1 VIVSAAVA
9 LFSKRLPHVL
19 PRAELARMLAPT
31 LAKATQVDEEVAEE
45 RLSRALANEHVLE
58 DVHGGLSVALAEAR
72 GPRTSEDELIDKL
85 SAGVQ
90 ARGRRVRAAE
100 LTPAISAVLVLLNL
114 EAGEAP
120 EMMRDTLQSEKGR
133 TLLQEGLRSLGKHL
147 VKELIR

>member
-1 VIVSAAVA
+1 
-9 LFSKRLPHVL
+9 
-19 PRAELARMLAPT
+19 MLAPT

-85 SAGVQ
+85 SAGVE
-90 ARGRRVRAAE
+90 ARGRRLRAAE
-100 LTPAISAVLVLLNL
+100 LTPAISAVLVLLNV

>member
-1 VIVSAAVA
+1 M
-9 LFSKRLPHVL
+9 

-31 LAKATQVDEEVAEE
+31 LAKATQVDVEVAEE
-45 RLSRALANEHVLE
+45 RLLRALANQRVLD
-58 DVHGGLSVALAEAR
+58 DVYAGLSAALAEAK
-72 GPRTSEDELIDKL
+72 GPRTSEEELVDKL

-120 EMMRDTLQSEKGR
+120 EMMRETLQSQKGR
-133 TLLQEGLRSLGKHL
+133 ALLQEGLRSMGNHL
-147 VKELIR
+147 MKELIR

>member
-1 VIVSAAVA
+1 VA

-19 PRAELARMLAPT
+19 PRADLARMIGPT
-31 LAKATQVDEEVAEE
+31 LAKAAQVDVEVAEE
-45 RLSRALANEHVLE
+45 RLERALANQRVL
-58 DVHGGLSVALAEAR
+58 DDIYGGLSAALAEAK

-90 ARGRRVRAAE
+90 ARGRRVRAAD

-120 EMMRDTLQSEKGR
+120 EMMRETLHSEKGR
-133 TLLQEGLRSLGKHL
+133 ALLQEGLRSLGKHF

>member
-1 VIVSAAVA
+1 M
-9 LFSKRLPHVL
+9 
-19 PRAELARMLAPT
+19 PRVELARMLAPT
-31 LAKATQVDEEVAEE
+31 LAKATQVDDEVAEE
-45 RLSRALANEHVLE
+45 RLLRALANQRVLD
-58 DVHGGLSVALAEAR
+58 DVYDGLSVALAEAK
-72 GPRTSEDELIDKL
+72 GPRTKEDELVDKL

-120 EMMRDTLQSEKGR
+120 EMMRETLQSEKGR
-133 TLLQEGLRSLGKHL
+133 ALLQQGLRSLGTHL

>member
-1 VIVSAAVA
+1 M
-9 LFSKRLPHVL
+9 
-19 PRAELARMLAPT
+19 PRVELARMLAPT
-31 LAKATQVDEEVAEE
+31 LAKATQVDAEVAEE
-45 RLSRALANEHVLE
+45 RLLRALANQRVLD
-58 DVHGGLSVALAEAR
+58 DVYDGLSVALAEAK
-72 GPRTSEDELIDKL
+72 GPRTTEDELIDKL

-120 EMMRDTLQSEKGR
+120 EMMRETLRSEKGR
-133 TLLQEGLRSLGKHL
+133 ALLQQGLRSLGTHL